1 MSGRRLVVV
10 PGDPLYKYYE
20 KGEIKARYWNPCG
33 LFDEVHII
41 SLSPH
46 DIAEEKVQV
55 LVGDARLQIHAIG
68 RPTMW
73 TLPLYFSKVRRLV
86 SRLKPDLIR
95 AHGPWHTGSLAV
107 YAGRALNVPVV
118 VSVHS
123 DRDAQRHHEPS
134 LLLQMVRPL
143 ENYTLR
149 NASVVIC
156 VSDYLHTYTRR
167 HGASRNYTV
176 YNKVYCENFNEQ
188 KTTKQEGPLQV
199 LSVMRLDRAK
209 NPECLIDAIAPLDA
223 RLKLIGKGELEEALR
238 RQVRDLGLVDRVE
251 FIPQVPNSE
260 IAEHYHKADTFAMA
274 THHEGFCIPVLEAMA
289 AGLPIVAS
297 ATGPIPEVLG
307 GTGLLVE
314 NNPAAF
320 TRALQ
325 MLQNDAQRRE
335 DMGAAARQRAVLIDG
350 PRMEERENHLYR
362 ALMEGRQDELD
373 FLLSEM
379 GRFVN

>member
-1 MSGRRLVVV
+1 MSGKRLVVI
-10 PGDPLYKYYE
+10 PADPLYKYYD

-55 LVGDARLQIHAIG
+55 LVGDARLRIHAIG

-73 TLPLYFSKVRRLV
+73 TLALYFSKVRRLIAAI
-86 SRLKPDLIR
+86 KPDLIR

-107 YAGRALNVPVV
+107 YAGRALGIPAV

-123 DRDAQRHHEPS
+123 DRDAQRRHEPS

-149 NASVVIC
+149 KASVVIC
-156 VSDYLHTYTRR
+156 VSDYLHAYASR
-167 HGASRNYTV
+167 HGARRTYTV
-176 YNKVYCENFNEQ
+176 YNKVYCEKFNTQRE
-188 KTTKQEGPLQV
+188 KKRDGVLQV

-209 NPECLIDAIAPLDA
+209 NPESLIDAIAPLDMH
-223 RLKLIGKGELEEALR
+223 LKLIGQGELEEALR
-238 RQVRDLGLVDRVE
+238 RRVRDLNIADRVE
-251 FIPQVPNSE
+251 FIRQVPNVE
-260 IAEHYHKADTFAMA
+260 IAEHYQKADIFAMA
-274 THHEGFCIPVLEAMA
+274 THYEGFCIPVLEAMA

-307 GTGLLVE
+307 DTGLLVD
-314 NNPAAF
+314 NNSAAF
-320 TRALQ
+320 THALAT
-325 MLQNDAQRRE
+325 LQHDAQRRE
-335 DMGAAARQRAVLIDG
+335 VMGAAARQRAEAING
-350 PRMEERENHLYR
+350 TQMEERENHLYR
-362 ALMEGRQDELD
+362 VLMDRRQDELD
-373 FLLSEM
+373 FMLSDV